1 MRQLILTGLFALLS
15 ALPAHGQ
22 LPAGKIPDPLVENSD
37 TLVVS
42 LQNPRL
48 NRGIVGVIGITAD
61 EVDALFAESEAA
73 IAVSRMTFGRAFN
86 QKTEPMPARG
96 RTTDIDWDRI
106 QQTAQSRGE
115 TECCICMGPYTHQR
129 PCTYLSCTHIFHE
142 TCLDAMEDLAAL
154 EKKRCPIADRTT
166 SACPN

>member
-37 TLVVS
+37 TLLVS

-61 EVDALFAESEAA
+61 EVDALFELCDHAGL
-73 IAVSRMTFGRAFN
+73 IVFV
-86 QKTEPMPARG
+86 QTEDQG
-96 RTTDIDWDRI
+96 
-106 QQTAQSRGE
+106 
-115 TECCICMGPYTHQR
+115 
-129 PCTYLSCTHIFHE
+129 
-142 TCLDAMEDLAAL
+142 LAASL
-154 EKKRCPIADRTT
+154 RARADKTKLLGERLFIENG
-166 SACPN
+166 S